1 MMKFLCC
8 FLLLFVSDGASL
20 REEQSTQHR
29 RLDWEISLPCTDG
42 LTTWLALDN
51 DRGEKDIETIL
62 SVCTRQNASLC
73 MPVEAA
79 KETVVT
85 CQACVYSD
93 CGVLQ
98 KTCLPTYINDIKLG
112 CESDFRDLIDG
123 TSDIRYNGYEECPTI
138 DDHLPGKQQDYCK
151 SEDEDD
157 DGCFSAE
164 DEVTLESGLST
175 RFSDLKVG
183 DRILSADKTGDLS
196 FSDVVFLPHGLNHK
210 KATFIELTT
219 ATGKQLRATKSHLMV
234 TCDGTTVAAGDLSPG
249 FCLRTVDGEDILKA
263 TKKVQANGIYTAIT
277 HNEFIVVGGVIASP
291 FAMNHELV
299 NSYYNIH
306 RFAYNYFP
314 DLLQLPIVSKI
325 NEYLGGAAT
334 RLFVTVAGKI

>member
-1 MMKFLCC
+1 MFRAI
-8 FLLLFVSDGASL
+8 LLSL
-20 REEQSTQHR
+20 LS
-29 RLDWEISLPCTDG
+29 LLAADAWEISVPCSDSLADWLLLNELNEPSTVLG
-42 LTTWLALDN
+42 L
-51 DRGEKDIETIL
+51 
-62 SVCTRQNASLC
+62 CTSQNASF
-73 MPVEAA
+73 
-79 KETVVT
+79 
-85 CQACVYSD
+85 CQAAEGSKDLVVECVACSYKDCNVKRTMCLPASINGLPLSCDMNLNLYSD
-93 CGVLQ
+93 DDE
-98 KTCLPTYINDIKLG
+98 TTY
-112 CESDFRDLIDG
+112 
-123 TSDIRYNGYEECPTI
+123 SDIVYNEDDMCPVI
-138 DDHLPGKQQDYCK
+138 DKHEAGIDYC
-151 SEDEDD
+151 SEEKE
-157 DGCFSAE
+157 DGCFSAD
-164 DEVTLESGLST
+164 DEVTLESGLSK
-175 RFSDLKVG
+175 RLSDLKVG

-210 KATFIELTT
+210 TATFIELTT
-219 ATGKQLRATKSHLMV
+219 ATGKQLRVTKSHLMV
-234 TCDGTTVAAGDLSPG
+234 TCEGTTVTAGSLSPDV
-249 FCLRTVDGEDILKA
+249 CLRTVDGEDVLTA